1 MLNHIVKRNALG
13 AFGAAEQQAAVPAR
27 NEPFRDDGKQIN
39 GYPRQD
45 RHHED
50 RQQRMREDA
59 SK

>member
-1 MLNHIVKRNALG
+1 MVLNHIVKRNALG

-45 RHHED
+45 RHRED
-50 RQQRMREDA
+50 RQ
-59 SK
+59 